1 VEEERDAR
9 KKKTDEGEGEEA
21 NPETQWEYKG
31 FCDIHLRLGITHL
44 I

>member
-9 KKKTDEGEGEEA
+9 KKKMDEGEEA
-21 NPETQWEYKG
+21 NPETRWEYKG